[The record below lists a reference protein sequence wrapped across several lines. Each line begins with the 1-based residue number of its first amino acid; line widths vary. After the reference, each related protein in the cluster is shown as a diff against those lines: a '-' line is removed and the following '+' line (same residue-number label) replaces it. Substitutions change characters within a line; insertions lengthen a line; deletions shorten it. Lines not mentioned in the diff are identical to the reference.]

1 MAESNKMKDMP
12 VMKLMI
18 EMGIPRI
25 LSMAL
30 QAVYNIVDSA
40 FVGNMKVGSES
51 ALNALT
57 LVFPIQMLI
66 VALGIGTGVGTNAL
80 LARTLGEE
88 KYKRASKIA
97 GNSLF
102 LGIIIY
108 VLCLLFGIFG
118 VNAYISSQ
126 TTDTEV
132 FTMATSYLRI
142 CCVIS
147 FGIIFFS
154 LFEKLL
160 QATGISLYS
169 TIGQVVGAVVNIIL
183 DPILIYGLGPFP
195 EMGVNGAA
203 YATVIGQVVSALLL
217 FIFNLK
223 LNRQLE
229 YNLKFMKPDVTI
241 IKQIY
246 SIGLPAIIAQA
257 LMSIMVYVINLILK
271 FNPSAQTAY
280 GLFYKVQQF
289 VLFLAF
295 GLRDAIT
302 PIIAFGYGMGSK
314 KRINDG
320 IKYGIIYTIGLMI
333 LGLMITELFPTEFA
347 NLFNAGQSRE
357 YFISAMRIVS
367 ISFIFAGINVA
378 YQGIYQAL
386 DGGIQSLIISLL
398 RQLIIIL
405 PLASVFALLVRNG
418 QASISLIW
426 WAFPITELVS
436 CVVGFILLRGIAK
449 KKVDILH

>member
-12 VMKLMI
+12 VNKLMI
-18 EMGIPRI
+18 QMGIPMI

-40 FVGNMKVGSES
+40 FVGNMRQGSEV

-57 LVFPIQMLI
+57 LVFPVQMLM
-66 VALGIGTGVGTNAL
+66 VAVGIGTGVGTNAL
-80 LARTLGEE
+80 LALTLGQENN
-88 KYKRASKIA
+88 KKAARVA

-102 LGIIIY
+102 LGMIIY
-108 VLCLLFGIFG
+108 ALCLLFGIFG
-118 VNAYISSQ
+118 VNTYISSQ
-126 TTDTEV
+126 TADPEV
-132 FTMATSYLRI
+132 ISMGTSYLRI

-160 QATGISLYS
+160 QATGRSLYS

-183 DPILIYGLGPFP
+183 DPIMIYGIGPVP
-195 EMGVNGAA
+195 EMGVKGAA
-203 YATVIGQVVSALLL
+203 YATVIGQVASAVLL
-217 FIFNLK
+217 FIFHMK
-223 LNRQLE
+223 LNKEFRHDVK
-229 YNLKFMKPDVTI
+229 YMKPDAKI
-241 IKQIY
+241 IKEIY

-257 LMSIMVYVINLILK
+257 LMSIMVYAMNLILK
-271 FNPSAQTAY
+271 FNASAQTAY

-302 PIIAFGYGMGSK
+302 PIIAFAYGMGSR

-320 IKYGIIYTIGLMI
+320 IKFGLIYTAVLMI
-333 LGLMITELFPTEFA
+333 MGILITEIFPGAFA
-347 NLFNAGQSRE
+347 SLFNAGQSRA
-357 YFISAMRIVS
+357 YFISTMRIIS

-386 DGGIQSLIISLL
+386 GCGVESLVISLL

-405 PLASVFALLVRNG
+405 PLAGIFSIFVRNG
-418 QASISLIW
+418 QIGVSLIW
-426 WAFPITELVS
+426 WAFPITE
-436 CVVGFILLRGIAK
+436 FIACLAGYVFLK
-449 KKVDILH
+449 KIRKTHGLNK